1 MMLEWEYWGNN
12 KKYFGHVFKCPIN
25 TNVFDDAEKTTESGD
40 TVAGRTFFLDKV
52 EDDKIH
58 GHYFDRDSQ
67 KNPIKVNVIR
77 NTKNVRP
84 CDNFI
89 NNESDTD
96 PGSETVEDPSPS
108 SASSASASTSA
119 SEQVHD
125 VVPRSTQDRSDRRVH
140 CSPDPSASASTSASE
155 QVHDVVPRSTQ
166 DRSDRRVHCS
176 PDPVSGPVE
185 DPIPGT
191 DTSVP
196 SSGTFT
202 STSEQVGDV
211 VPCPTQDES
220 DVSDP
225 ETTTPISRQV
235 PISTGKRRYSS
246 RLLNR
251 LKDRPVSKKQ
261 KRTTNPKPN
270 EGGYQQGMYAA
281 DDGGLTAYYEK
292 PGQKPLSK
300 NDESHLKKRHRGTGE
315 GVIYMVRA
323 WKIDRNRWVYEGKRY
338 NSSTPEPLT
347 AQWLNQ
353 FNMKKNWRKR
363 TILKNPERGSFWYRV
378 PVSNNLKS
386 IPGGCVPISLI
397 KFFNYIGQTN
407 IAKRLTRQVHNCCS
421 YGTCLNFMYTLGSF
435 KKADVSEPV
444 KVDPVKNV
452 NRYNLYLLQICS
464 IDTSYGY
471 VDNTHAICIFDN
483 QIFDANHDT
492 SLDLN
497 EANLNECC
505 LGGDSWVFK
514 HVSRG
519 KEFTPKKNGY
529 VAKWILKRFF
539 KKYSIV

>member
-140 CSPDPSASASTSASE
+140 CSPDP
-155 QVHDVVPRSTQ
+155 
-166 DRSDRRVHCS
+166 
-176 PDPVSGPVE
+176 VSGPVE

-196 SSGTFT
+196 SSGTST

-292 PGQKPLSK
+292 HGQKPLSK
-300 NDESHLKKRHRGTGE
+300 N
-315 GVIYMVRA
+315 
-323 WKIDRNRWVYEGKRY
+323 
-338 NSSTPEPLT
+338 
-347 AQWLNQ
+347 
-353 FNMKKNWRKR
+353 
-363 TILKNPERGSFWYRV
+363 
-378 PVSNNLKS
+378 
-386 IPGGCVPISLI
+386 
-397 KFFNYIGQTN
+397 
-407 IAKRLTRQVHNCCS
+407 
-421 YGTCLNFMYTLGSF
+421 
-435 KKADVSEPV
+435 
-444 KVDPVKNV
+444 
-452 NRYNLYLLQICS
+452 CS
-464 IDTSYGY
+464 I
-471 VDNTHAICIFDN
+471 
-483 QIFDANHDT
+483 
-492 SLDLN
+492 N
-497 EANLNECC
+497 EIIN
-505 LGGDSWVFK
+505 
-514 HVSRG
+514 
-519 KEFTPKKNGY
+519 
-529 VAKWILKRFF
+529 
-539 KKYSIV
+539 